1 MVPFPPRPPWNPD
14 KMFASAG
21 VCLLPP
27 AGRKLQTPGPG
38 SFWRR
43 PTSRSWLGASSGPA
57 SAAHASRE
65 PGARRGSLAGRSAT
79 RPGEG
84 KSWQTELAGGTERGP
99 GEAVAKWAW
108 SAGEADGGDVGQVGD
123 WSGGPPGICVEWAG
137 CRESE
142 RGSEWT
148 QMTDSRGRS
157 RWAGPLSGLCTFT
170 LFPESGRGQT
180 PEGRRLPLQEA
191 RRRGRNISFLR
202 VLSLT

>member
-1 MVPFPPRPPWNPD
+1 
-14 KMFASAG
+14 MFASAG

-43 PTSRSWLGASSGPA
+43 PTSRSRLGASSGPA
-57 SAAHASRE
+57 SAAHAIRE
-65 PGARRGSLAGRSAT
+65 RGARRGSPAGRSAT

-108 SAGEADGGDVGQVGD
+108 SAGEADEGEVGLVGD

-137 CRESE
+137 CCESE
-142 RGSEWT
+142 RGSEWA

-157 RWAGPLSGLCTFT
+157 RWAGPLSGRYSAPLH
-170 LFPESGRGQT
+170 FPLNQAEDR
-180 PEGRRLPLQEA
+180 PPREGAYL
-191 RRRGRNISFLR
+191 
-202 VLSLT
+202 LTRQGEGEGVFPSSEF